1 MIKKKI
7 RNRVNYLVD
16 SILLFILIKTLNRYM
31 RHKGNIGK
39 WHSVEETNKKVL
51 NTALKTL
58 EYERNIN
65 NKYK

>member
-1 MIKKKI
+1 M
-7 RNRVNYLVD
+7 VD